1 MSKWAQRQATHRSPL
16 QAIGDAVRAGARA
29 AARYMPSGLRRRI
42 RDLRELSPH
51 ERGLYLRGW
60 MRIRRDVRRPFPADA
75 QSVLVVCHGN
85 IMRSALGDVLLRHAV
100 SERMLDLRVE
110 SAGLAAVP
118 GRSADP
124 RARRAAE
131 LFGVSLDRHQAQ
143 PLTWALIERSDVI
156 LVMDL
161 LNEARLLARFP
172 AAAKFV
178 RLLGEYDP
186 QPGALEIPD
195 PYLRDEAV
203 ALRCF
208 ERVARCIESLPVLNG
223 PVVRIS
229 GSVMPS
235 ASARRA

>member
-1 MSKWAQRQATHRSPL
+1 MSKWAQRRTAGRSPL
-16 QAIGDAVRAGARA
+16 HAVGDVVRS
-29 AARYMPSGLRRRI
+29 AARFIARYTPSGLRRRL

-51 ERGLYLRGW
+51 ERGLYIRGW
-60 MRIRRDVRRPFPADA
+60 MRIRRDVRRPFPIDA
-75 QSVLVVCHGN
+75 RSVLVVCHGN
-85 IMRSALGDVLLRHAV
+85 IMRSALGHALLRHAV
-100 SERMLDLRVE
+100 SERMLDLRIE

-131 LFGVSLDRHQAQ
+131 LFGVSLEHHQAQ
-143 PLTWALIERSDVI
+143 PLTWSLIERSDAI

-172 AAAKFV
+172 AAAKTV

-186 QPGALEIPD
+186 QPGLLEIPD
-195 PYLRDEAV
+195 PYVRDEAV

-223 PVVRIS
+223 PVVRVS
-229 GSVMPS
+229 GSVLPS